1 MEDLLYYIGLGLFI
15 VFSLIRK
22 AGKAAAQ
29 KSKKG
34 ENMPTEAPMENFPP
48 IIPTYTYKSRED
60 CQPPQVKKYE
70 QNIDLNTS
78 GEAQSLETIFDEEDL
93 YLKEQTKR
101 FQAAQKAQKK
111 ANNSANT
118 KNTQATTK
126 SPNRQNKGNISDNNT
141 VSEEFN
147 LREAVIYAEILKPKF
162 EE

>member
-1 MEDLLYYIGLGLFI
+1 
-15 VFSLIRK
+15 
-22 AGKAAAQ
+22 
-29 KSKKG
+29 
-34 ENMPTEAPMENFPP
+34 MPTEVPMENFPP

-111 ANNSANT
+111 TNNSVNINSA
-118 KNTQATTK
+118 QVTTK
-126 SPNRQNKGNISDNNT
+126 SSKSQNKGNISDNNT
-141 VSEEFN
+141 VPEEFN
-147 LREAVIYAEILKPKF
+147 LREAVIYAEILKPRF